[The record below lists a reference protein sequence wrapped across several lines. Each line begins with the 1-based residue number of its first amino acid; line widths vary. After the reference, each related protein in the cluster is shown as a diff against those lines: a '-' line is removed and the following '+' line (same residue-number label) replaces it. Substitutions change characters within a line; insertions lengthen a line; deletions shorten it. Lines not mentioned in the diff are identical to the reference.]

1 MYNFLPDQVS
11 SPPHTPPAL
20 SLPNPTVLMIPFS
33 RPQISLYLCSSEQLQ
48 LTGVIMPPGIHF
60 LRPLPR
66 GGRGLGRFPVASLIQ
81 QTPDA
86 IILLVCCGLL
96 QRVPQSWG
104 RIDSVL

>member
-11 SPPHTPPAL
+11 SPPHTPPAR

-66 GGRGLGRFPVASLIQ
+66 GGRGPN
-81 QTPDA
+81 P
-86 IILLVCCGLL
+86 
-96 QRVPQSWG
+96 
-104 RIDSVL
+104 